1 MDENLSDVKPRYLIM
16 VTADNHNKFYK
27 QIPHGNTWTA
37 EYGRVGCSSQTKDY
51 PMSLWEKKYNEKVRK
66 GYIDQTELVKE
77 LITENTDDSGKT
89 EAEIENK
96 AIADVVKRLQK
107 YAKVAISENY
117 TISDN
122 KVTQSM
128 VDEAQRV
135 LSELVGIKTVDE
147 FNETLIRLF
156 NTIPRKM
163 DKVQYYLSR
172 TASDFAEI
180 ISREQDILDVMKG
193 QVVQNIQ
200 SVKGS
205 ENAESVKKPTET
217 ILDKMG
223 LEFYECDSSE
233 IATIKKK
240 LGSCA
245 SMFKNAWRV
254 VNSKTQT
261 KFDKFVG
268 ENDVK
273 KRDLL
278 WHGSRNENWWSIINL
293 GLVLNPTNV
302 VISGHMFGHGIYFAN
317 RAKKSFGY
325 TSGNGSYWARGGSST
340 AFLSLFDVAMG
351 KSFYTANHKCE
362 YYSYNW
368 STFTKKHPDCMSFF
382 AKGGADL
389 RNDEIIVYRDD
400 QCTIKYLVELSC

>member
-1 MDENLSDVKPRYLIM
+1 MDENLSDIKPRYLIM

-27 QIPHGNTWTA
+27 QIPHGSSWTA
-37 EYGRVGCSSQTKDY
+37 EYGRVGCSSQTRDY
-51 PMSLWEKKYNEKVRK
+51 PMSLWDKKYNEKLRK

-135 LSELVGIKTVDE
+135 LSELVDIKTVAD
-147 FNETLIRLF
+147 FNEKLLKLF

-163 DKVQYYLSR
+163 DKVQNYLS
-172 TASDFAEI
+172 TKTSEFAEI

-193 QVVQNIQ
+193 QVVQNTQ
-200 SVKGS
+200 V
-205 ENAESVKKPTET
+205 VKKSSDSPQKKETET

-223 LEFYECDSSE
+223 LEFYECDKPE
-233 IATIKKK
+233 IEIIKKK

-245 SMFKNAWRV
+245 SMLKNAWRV
-254 VNSKTQT
+254 VNKKTQA
-261 KFDKFVG
+261 KFDKFVSDNKVN
-268 ENDVK
+268 E
-273 KRDLL
+273 RDLL

-302 VISGHMFGHGIYFAN
+302 VISGHMFGHGLYFAN

-325 TSGNGSYWARGGSST
+325 TSGNGSYWARGYSNT

-351 KSFYTANHKCE
+351 KSFYTANHKYE
-362 YYSYNW
+362 YYDYNW
-368 STFTKKHPDCMSFF
+368 NTFTKKHPNCLSFF